1 MKQIRSQIEK
11 NRSGFVT
18 LKAENDEDM
27 WHAYNLVTV
36 GDQVRSIAVRKVIVE
51 TNSATGSKDS
61 HRVKCNLTIEVKK
74 INYSGVEVPSNETN
88 PNGGLSI
95 ATQPLKSLSAS
106 AGASLHLSGQIS
118 KQNEYVKLGAF
129 HTLDL
134 EPERE
139 FTIIKGPDGWDS
151 IHTQRLADAIDQS
164 KSAEVGAILVDDT
177 GRATICLIGTH
188 TTLIKQRIE
197 VPLSKSKRPG
207 QATDKTLDKYLKQIF
222 DSIVK
227 HFNFSLLRM
236 VILASPDHTKDTVYD
251 AIFSQAIKSN
261 NKSILTS
268 KSKFQMIYTPTIH
281 IQSLNQILSTPEI
294 LNQLKDT
301 KYSKEIIGLNKFQ
314 KMLEDDPHRAL
325 YGELHVDR
333 AAERAAIGTLL
344 ISDSLFRNP
353 DPEKRKKFIKLTE
366 SVQQFG
372 GEVLVF
378 SSMHSTGTRLNELT
392 GVAAILTY
400 PLDMEVIDQEENE
413 SWTRFLIFL
422 LGVELERP
430 KKKKKKTLINMQ
442 VSLSSDSFSNACLF
456 LLLLFF
462 FVGTPRFDSLLIDL
476 EANIVGIMFFCFIKE
491 KTHIEIKIN

>member
-36 GDQVRSIAVRKVIVE
+36 GDEVRSIAVRKIIVE

-61 HRVKCNLTIEVKK
+61 HRVKLNLTIEVKK
-74 INYSGVEVPSNETN
+74 VSYSGVEIPSSSTETN
-88 PNGGLSI
+88 DNNGGLSI
-95 ATQPLKSLSAS
+95 ASQPTPSSS
-106 AGASLHLSGQIS
+106 SGGASLHLSGQIS
-118 KQNEYVKLGAF
+118 KQNEHVKMGAF

-134 EPERE
+134 EPEQE

-151 IHTQRLADAIDQS
+151 INLQRLADATDAS
-164 KSAEVGAILVDDT
+164 KSAEVGAILVDDN

-197 VPLSKSKRPG
+197 VPLSKNKKPG
-207 QATDKTLDKYLKQIF
+207 QSSDKTLDKFFKQIY
-222 DSIVK
+222 DSLIK

-236 VILASPDHTKDTVYD
+236 VIIASPGNTKDAVFES
-251 AIFSQAIKSN
+251 IFSQAVKSN
-261 NKSILTS
+261 NKSIMTS
-268 KSKFQMIYTPTIH
+268 RSKFQRIYTPTIH

-301 KYSKEIIGLNKFQ
+301 KYSKEIQALNKFQ
-314 KMLEDDPHRAL
+314 KMLDEDPHRAL

-392 GVAAILTY
+392 GVASILTY
-400 PLDMEVIDQEENE
+400 PLDMELIDQEENE
-413 SWTRFLIFL
+413 
-422 LGVELERP
+422 P
-430 KKKKKKTLINMQ
+430 
-442 VSLSSDSFSNACLF
+442 
-456 LLLLFF
+456 
-462 FVGTPRFDSLLIDL
+462 
-476 EANIVGIMFFCFIKE
+476 
-491 KTHIEIKIN
+491 

>member
-36 GDQVRSIAVRKVIVE
+36 GDEVRSIAVRKIIVE

-61 HRVKCNLTIEVKK
+61 HRVKLNLTIEVKK
-74 INYSGVEVPSNETN
+74 VSYSGVEIPSSSTETN
-88 PNGGLSI
+88 DNNGGLSI
-95 ATQPLKSLSAS
+95 ASQPTPSSS
-106 AGASLHLSGQIS
+106 SGGASLHLSGQIS
-118 KQNEYVKLGAF
+118 KQNEHVKMGAF

-151 IHTQRLADAIDQS
+151 INLQRLADATDAS
-164 KSAEVGAILVDDT
+164 KSAEVGAILVDDN

-197 VPLSKSKRPG
+197 VPLSKNKKPG
-207 QATDKTLDKYLKQIF
+207 QSSDKTLDKFFKQIY
-222 DSIVK
+222 DSLIK

-236 VILASPDHTKDTVYD
+236 VIIASPGNTKDAVFES
-251 AIFSQAIKSN
+251 IFSQAVKSN
-261 NKSILTS
+261 NKSIMTS
-268 KSKFQMIYTPTIH
+268 RSKFQRIYTPTIH

-301 KYSKEIIGLNKFQ
+301 KYSKEIQALNKFQ
-314 KMLEDDPHRAL
+314 KMLDEDPHRAL

-392 GVAAILTY
+392 GVASILTY
-400 PLDMEVIDQEENE
+400 PLDMELIDQEENE
-413 SWTRFLIFL
+413 
-422 LGVELERP
+422 P
-430 KKKKKKTLINMQ
+430 
-442 VSLSSDSFSNACLF
+442 
-456 LLLLFF
+456 
-462 FVGTPRFDSLLIDL
+462 
-476 EANIVGIMFFCFIKE
+476 
-491 KTHIEIKIN
+491 

>member
-27 WHAYNLVTV
+27 WHAYNLVAV
-36 GDQVRSIAVRKVIVE
+36 GDEVRSVAVRKIVVE

-61 HRVKCNLTIEVKK
+61 HRVKLNLTIEVKK
-74 INYSGVEVPSNETN
+74 VSYSGVEIPSNESN
-88 PNGGLSI
+88 DSGAPI
-95 ATQPLKSLSAS
+95 ASQPTSSS
-106 AGASLHLSGQIS
+106 SGGASLHLSGQIS
-118 KQNEYVKLGAF
+118 KQNEHVKLGAF

-151 IHTQRLADAIDQS
+151 VNVQRLADATDAS
-164 KSAEVGAILVDDT
+164 KSAEVGAILADDN

-197 VPLSKSKRPG
+197 VPLSKNKKPG
-207 QATDKTLDKYLKQIF
+207 QATDKTLVKYHQQIY
-222 DSIVK
+222 DAIVK

-236 VILASPDHTKDTVYD
+236 VIIASPGNTKDTVFE
-251 AIFSQAIKSN
+251 ALFAQAVKVN
-261 NKSILTS
+261 NKSIITS
-268 KSKFQMIYTPTIH
+268 KSKFQRIYTPTIH

-301 KYSKEIIGLNKFQ
+301 KYSKEIQALNKFH
-314 KMLEDDPHRAL
+314 KMMEEDAHRAV

-333 AAERAAIGTLL
+333 AAERAAVGTLL

-353 DPEKRKKFIKLTE
+353 DPQKRKKFIKLTE

-400 PLDMEVIDQEENE
+400 PLDMELIDQEENE
-413 SWTRFLIFL
+413 
-422 LGVELERP
+422 P
-430 KKKKKKTLINMQ
+430 
-442 VSLSSDSFSNACLF
+442 
-456 LLLLFF
+456 
-462 FVGTPRFDSLLIDL
+462 
-476 EANIVGIMFFCFIKE
+476 
-491 KTHIEIKIN
+491 

>member
-1 MKQIRSQIEK
+1 MKQVRSQIEK

-36 GDQVRSIAVRKVIVE
+36 GDEVRSMAVRKVIVE

-61 HRVKCNLTIEVKK
+61 HRVKLNLTIEVKK
-74 INYSGVEVPSNETN
+74 VSYSGVEMPSESSDN
-88 PNGGLSI
+88 GLSI
-95 ATQPLKSLSAS
+95 AGQPSSS
-106 AGASLHLSGQIS
+106 SSGGASLHISGQIS
-118 KQNEYVKLGAF
+118 KQNEHVKMGAF

-151 IHTQRLADAIDQS
+151 VNVQRLADATDAS
-164 KSAEVGAILVDDT
+164 KSAEVGAILADDT

-197 VPLSKSKRPG
+197 VPLSKNKKPG
-207 QATDKTLDKYLKQIF
+207 QATDKTLDKYYKQIY
-222 DSIVK
+222 DSIIK

-236 VILASPDHTKDTVYD
+236 VIIASPGNTKDTVFES
-251 AIFSQAIKSN
+251 IFSQAVKAN
-261 NKSILTS
+261 NKPMITS
-268 KSKFQMIYTPTIH
+268 KSKFQRIYTPTIH
-281 IQSLNQILSTPEI
+281 LQSLNQILSTPEI

-301 KYSKEIIGLNKFQ
+301 KYSKEIQALNKFQ
-314 KMLEDDPHRAL
+314 KMLEEDVQRAL

-353 DPEKRKKFIKLTE
+353 EPEKRKKFIKLTE

-400 PLDMEVIDQEENE
+400 PLDMELIDQEENE
-413 SWTRFLIFL
+413 VR
-422 LGVELERP
+422 VES
-430 KKKKKKTLINMQ
+430 NF
-442 VSLSSDSFSNACLF
+442 SSPP
-456 LLLLFF
+456 
-462 FVGTPRFDSLLIDL
+462 FVF
-476 EANIVGIMFFCFIKE
+476 A
-491 KTHIEIKIN
+491 

>member
-36 GDQVRSIAVRKVIVE
+36 GDEVRSIAVRKIIVE

-61 HRVKCNLTIEVKK
+61 HRVKLNLTIEVKK
-74 INYSGVEVPSNETN
+74 VSYLGVEIPSSSTETN
-88 PNGGLSI
+88 DNNGGLSI
-95 ATQPLKSLSAS
+95 ASQPTPSSS
-106 AGASLHLSGQIS
+106 SGGASLHLSGQIS
-118 KQNEYVKLGAF
+118 KQNEHVKMGAF

-151 IHTQRLADAIDQS
+151 INLQRLADATDAS
-164 KSAEVGAILVDDT
+164 KSAEVGAILVDDN

-197 VPLSKSKRPG
+197 VPLSKNKKPG
-207 QATDKTLDKYLKQIF
+207 QSSDKTLDKFFKQIY
-222 DSIVK
+222 DSLIK

-236 VILASPDHTKDTVYD
+236 VIIASPGNTKDAVFES
-251 AIFSQAIKSN
+251 IFSQAVKSN
-261 NKSILTS
+261 NKSIMTS
-268 KSKFQMIYTPTIH
+268 RSKFQRIYTPTIH

-301 KYSKEIIGLNKFQ
+301 KYSKEIQALNKFQ
-314 KMLEDDPHRAL
+314 KMLDEDPHRAL

-378 SSMHSTGTRLNELT
+378 SSMHSTGTRLKELT
-392 GVAAILTY
+392 GVASILTY
-400 PLDMEVIDQEENE
+400 PLDMELIDQEENE
-413 SWTRFLIFL
+413 
-422 LGVELERP
+422 P
-430 KKKKKKTLINMQ
+430 
-442 VSLSSDSFSNACLF
+442 
-456 LLLLFF
+456 
-462 FVGTPRFDSLLIDL
+462 
-476 EANIVGIMFFCFIKE
+476 
-491 KTHIEIKIN
+491 

>member
-36 GDQVRSIAVRKVIVE
+36 GDEVRSIAVRKIIVE

-61 HRVKCNLTIEVKK
+61 HRVKLNLTIEVKK
-74 INYSGVEVPSNETN
+74 VSYSGVEIPSSSTETN
-88 PNGGLSI
+88 VNNGGLSI
-95 ATQPLKSLSAS
+95 ASQPTPSSS
-106 AGASLHLSGQIS
+106 SGGASLHLSGQIS
-118 KQNEYVKLGAF
+118 KQNEHVKMGAF

-151 IHTQRLADAIDQS
+151 INLQRLADATDAS
-164 KSAEVGAILVDDT
+164 KSAEVGAILVDDN

-197 VPLSKSKRPG
+197 VPLSKNKKPG
-207 QATDKTLDKYLKQIF
+207 QSSDKTLDKFFKQIY
-222 DSIVK
+222 DSLIK

-236 VILASPDHTKDTVYD
+236 VIIASPGNTKDAVFES
-251 AIFSQAIKSN
+251 IFSQAVKSN
-261 NKSILTS
+261 NKSIMTS
-268 KSKFQMIYTPTIH
+268 RSKFQRIYTPTIH

-301 KYSKEIIGLNKFQ
+301 KYSKEIQALNKFQ
-314 KMLEDDPHRAL
+314 KMLDEDPHRAL

-392 GVAAILTY
+392 GVASILTY
-400 PLDMEVIDQEENE
+400 PLDMELIDQEENE
-413 SWTRFLIFL
+413 
-422 LGVELERP
+422 P
-430 KKKKKKTLINMQ
+430 
-442 VSLSSDSFSNACLF
+442 
-456 LLLLFF
+456 
-462 FVGTPRFDSLLIDL
+462 
-476 EANIVGIMFFCFIKE
+476 
-491 KTHIEIKIN
+491 

>member
-1 MKQIRSQIEK
+1 MKRKVDICSKLATSEPLPAQPSQSHSIPSICTSSGVRTHDPHPVYIADTFSPNTGIGKPSGQEKKKKQHYIDHLLVKESQLRKTMKQIRSQIEK

-36 GDQVRSIAVRKVIVE
+36 GDEVRSVAVRKIVVE

-61 HRVKCNLTIEVKK
+61 HRVKLNLTIEVKK
-74 INYSGVEVPSNETN
+74 VSYSGVEMPSTTTEAGAGMT
-88 PNGGLSI
+88 S
-95 ATQPLKSLSAS
+95 QPTTASAS
-106 AGASLHLSGQIS
+106 SGGASLHLSGQIS
-118 KQNEYVKLGAF
+118 KQNEHVKLGAF

-151 IHTQRLADAIDQS
+151 LHVQRLADATDAS
-164 KSAEVGAILVDDT
+164 KSAEVGAILADDS
-177 GRATICLIGTH
+177 GRATICLIGAH

-197 VPLSKSKRPG
+197 VPLSKAKKPG
-207 QATDKTLDKYLKQIF
+207 QASDKSLDKYYKQIY
-222 DSIVK
+222 DAVVK

-236 VILASPDHTKDTVYD
+236 VIIASPGLTKDAVFE
-251 AIFSQAIKSN
+251 AIFSQAVKAN
-261 NKSILTS
+261 NKAILTS
-268 KSKFQMIYTPTIH
+268 KSKFQRIYTPTIH
-281 IQSLNQILSTPEI
+281 LQSLNQILSTPEI

-301 KYSKEIIGLNKFQ
+301 KYSKEIQALNRFQ
-314 KMLEDDPHRAL
+314 KMMEEDPLRAL
-325 YGELHVDR
+325 YGEVHVDR
-333 AAERAAIGTLL
+333 AAERAAVGTLL

-400 PLDMEVIDQEENE
+400 PLDMELIDQEENE
-413 SWTRFLIFL
+413 
-422 LGVELERP
+422 P
-430 KKKKKKTLINMQ
+430 
-442 VSLSSDSFSNACLF
+442 
-456 LLLLFF
+456 
-462 FVGTPRFDSLLIDL
+462 
-476 EANIVGIMFFCFIKE
+476 
-491 KTHIEIKIN
+491 

>member
-1 MKQIRSQIEK
+1 MKQIRTQIEK
-11 NRSGFVT
+11 NKSGFVT

-36 GDQVRSIAVRKVIVE
+36 GDEVRSIAVRKIVVE

-61 HRVKCNLTIEVKK
+61 HRVKLNLTIEVKK
-74 INYSGVEVPSNETN
+74 VNYSGVEIPSSGDGNEK
-88 PNGGLSI
+88 GLSI
-95 ATQPLKSLSAS
+95 ANQPTGSSS
-106 AGASLHLSGQIS
+106 SGGASLHLSGQIS
-118 KQNEYVKLGAF
+118 KPNEHVKMGAF

-151 IHTQRLADAIDQS
+151 VHVQRLADATDAS
-164 KSAEVGAILVDDT
+164 KSAEVAAILADDT
-177 GRATICLIGTH
+177 GRATVCLIGTH

-197 VPLSKSKRPG
+197 VPLSKNKKPG
-207 QATDKTLDKYLKQIF
+207 QTADKTLDKFHKQIY
-222 DSIVK
+222 DSILK

-236 VILASPDHTKDTVYD
+236 VIIASPGNTKDTVFE
-251 AIFSQAIKSN
+251 AILAQAIKAN
-261 NKSILTS
+261 NKAIITS
-268 KSKFQMIYTPTIH
+268 KSKFQRIYTPTIH
-281 IQSLNQILSTPEI
+281 LQSLNQILSTPEI

-301 KYSKEIIGLNKFQ
+301 KYSKEIQALNKFQ
-314 KMLEDDPHRAL
+314 KMLEEDVQRAL
-325 YGELHVDR
+325 YGEVHVDR
-333 AAERAAIGTLL
+333 AAERAAIGSLL

-400 PLDMEVIDQEENE
+400 PLDMDLIDQEENE
-413 SWTRFLIFL
+413 
-422 LGVELERP
+422 
-430 KKKKKKTLINMQ
+430 
-442 VSLSSDSFSNACLF
+442 A
-456 LLLLFF
+456 
-462 FVGTPRFDSLLIDL
+462 
-476 EANIVGIMFFCFIKE
+476 
-491 KTHIEIKIN
+491 

>member
-1 MKQIRSQIEK
+1 MFLSTTQTMKQIRSQIEK

-36 GDQVRSIAVRKVIVE
+36 GDEVRSIAVRKIIVE

-61 HRVKCNLTIEVKK
+61 HWVKLNLTIEVKK
-74 INYSGVEVPSNETN
+74 VSYSGVEIPSSSTETN
-88 PNGGLSI
+88 DNNGGLSI
-95 ATQPLKSLSAS
+95 ASQPTPSSS
-106 AGASLHLSGQIS
+106 SGGASLHLSGQIS
-118 KQNEYVKLGAF
+118 KQNEHVKMGAF

-151 IHTQRLADAIDQS
+151 INLQRLADATDAS
-164 KSAEVGAILVDDT
+164 KSAEVGAILVDDN

-197 VPLSKSKRPG
+197 VPLSKNKKPG
-207 QATDKTLDKYLKQIF
+207 QSSDKTLDKFFKQIY
-222 DSIVK
+222 DSLIK

-236 VILASPDHTKDTVYD
+236 VIIASPGNTKDAVFES
-251 AIFSQAIKSN
+251 IFSQAVKSN
-261 NKSILTS
+261 NKSIMTS
-268 KSKFQMIYTPTIH
+268 RSKFQRIYTPTIH

-301 KYSKEIIGLNKFQ
+301 KYSKEIQALNKFQ
-314 KMLEDDPHRAL
+314 KMLDEDPHRAL

-392 GVAAILTY
+392 GVASILTY
-400 PLDMEVIDQEENE
+400 PLDMELIDQEENE
-413 SWTRFLIFL
+413 
-422 LGVELERP
+422 P
-430 KKKKKKTLINMQ
+430 
-442 VSLSSDSFSNACLF
+442 
-456 LLLLFF
+456 
-462 FVGTPRFDSLLIDL
+462 
-476 EANIVGIMFFCFIKE
+476 
-491 KTHIEIKIN
+491 